1 MLARIHPSA
10 TDGSNVSDHG
20 ASLTTLR
27 QDRTRALIR
36 AVGEWDLAGADDL
49 AHAFDAHERT
59 GRRFIRLD
67 VSAVTFLD
75 CACVEVL
82 VAAHA
87 RLLAARG
94 TLVLTGVTPGILR
107 LLSLARLDGVLL
119 TTSLSDLDV
128 SAGRLAAASRA
139 PVVRPIIRPA

>member
-1 MLARIHPSA
+1 MLARIHPSG
-10 TDGSNVSDHG
+10 TDHSSVPGHG

-27 QDRTRALIR
+27 QDRTRTLIR
-36 AVGEWDLAGADDL
+36 AVGEWDLAGADEL
-49 AHAFDAHERT
+49 AHALDAHERA

-75 CACVEVL
+75 CACLEVL

-94 TLVLTGVTPGILR
+94 TLVLTGVTPGIAR
-107 LLSLARLDGVLL
+107 LLSLARLDRVLL
-119 TTSLSDLDV
+119 TTSLSDVDV
-128 SAGRLAAASRA
+128 PAGRSAVASRA